1 MRKEGQSSGMGKDG
15 KGERWGRA
23 WGKGGSMRQKGA

>member
-1 MRKEGQSSGMGKDG
+1 M

-23 WGKGGSMRQKGA
+23 KRG